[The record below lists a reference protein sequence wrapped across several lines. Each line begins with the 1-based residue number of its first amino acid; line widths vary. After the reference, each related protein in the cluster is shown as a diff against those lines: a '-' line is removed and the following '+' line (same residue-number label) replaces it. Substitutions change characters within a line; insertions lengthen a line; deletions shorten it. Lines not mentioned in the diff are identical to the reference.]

1 MKKGTK
7 AEDQHTTRN
16 LTSKTHVVDRSYP
29 DFSTVHAGKRDH
41 MCSHCAI
48 QSFSTMWTRYNDH
61 LQIIPFPLKGKQCVI
76 LQHSD
81 QPSLLNSRLQSEIA
95 YTGLEKQR
103 KKLKRSLIALT

>member
-1 MKKGTK
+1 
-7 AEDQHTTRN
+7 
-16 LTSKTHVVDRSYP
+16 
-29 DFSTVHAGKRDH
+29 
-41 MCSHCAI
+41 
-48 QSFSTMWTRYNDH
+48 MWTRYNDH

-103 KKLKRSLIALT
+103 KKLKRSLIALTLSPQSKNHQWQEREHRWGAWILYNSVKRMYLHAQVL